1 MTHDLNLDTLTGEK
15 LRELH
20 VLNDA
25 DDSTLLL
32 TNATLAMTRLGVT
45 WDTIAETARQIA
57 ARSIP
62 DDAPDGV
69 VDAVEAVAA
78 SNAYGWALGFIAG
91 IAALTAE
98 LGASR

>member
-62 DDAPDGV
+62 DDA
-69 VDAVEAVAA
+69 
-78 SNAYGWALGFIAG
+78 
-91 IAALTAE
+91 LTAE